1 MFDQSQF
8 VNYDDIEELPGD
20 GEEEESGIRDS
31 DSTIGNKYDEVRK
44 SLPVYSYREEFLKL
58 LTKIKH

>member
-1 MFDQSQF
+1 MMTLKS
-8 VNYDDIEELPGD
+8 YLD
-20 GEEEESGIRDS
+20 GEEEEESGIRDS

-58 LTKIKH
+58 LMKIKH